1 MGYHH
6 LSVHERE
13 VIMIE
18 LKQGSTLSQI
28 AVQLGRAVS
37 TISRE
42 IRRNGGV
49 RVYRAHQAERLA
61 QAARHK
67 PRRRNKMAD
76 QKLRAYV
83 DKKLRCYWSP
93 EQIAGRLGYEK
104 RPDSM
109 RVCHETI
116 YRFILSAARDGVDYG
131 PYLRQGHRRHTY
143 GWRGNKRFKRIRNFK
158 TIDQRPTIIDQR
170 QRIGDWESDTVR
182 GPQRGQ
188 AGIATHVE
196 RQTRY
201 LVACKLGA
209 RTASAYNEAT
219 IEAFKNTPL
228 PVHTMTVDNGMEFS
242 QFSELEE
249 ALGTEVYFAHPYH
262 SWERGLNENTN
273 GLLRQYFPRGRDL
286 TGVHPREIQQ
296 AVLALNQRPRKCLG
310 YRTPT
315 ESLKLNLVA
324 LGD

>member
-6 LSVHERE
+6 LSVRERE

-18 LKQGSTLSQI
+18 LKQGTTLERI

-42 IRRNGGV
+42 LRRNGGPEL
-49 RVYRAHQAERLA
+49 YRAHRAEDRA
-61 QAARHK
+61 QVCRHK
-67 PRRRNKMAD
+67 PRRMSKMANE
-76 QKLRAYV
+76 KLRRYV
-83 DKKLRCYWSP
+83 DKKLRLRWSP
-93 EQIAGRLGYEK
+93 EQIAGRLRYEH
-104 RPDSM
+104 RPESM
-109 RVCHETI
+109 RICHETI
-116 YRFILSAARDGVDYG
+116 YRFIMASVLEGVDYG

-158 TIDQRPTIIDQR
+158 TIDQRPAIVAQR
-170 QRIGDWESDTVR
+170 KRIGDWESDTIR
-182 GPQRGQ
+182 GPRWGQ
-188 AGIATHVE
+188 AGIATHVD

-201 LVACKLGA
+201 LVACKLEA
-209 RTASAYNEAT
+209 RTASAFNQAT
-219 IEAFKNTPL
+219 IKAFKKTPL

-242 QFSELEE
+242 QFGELEQ
-249 ALGTEVYFAHPYH
+249 ALNTHVYFAHPYH

-286 TGVHPREIQQ
+286 TGVHPREIRE

-315 ESLKLNLVA
+315 ESLQLKLVA